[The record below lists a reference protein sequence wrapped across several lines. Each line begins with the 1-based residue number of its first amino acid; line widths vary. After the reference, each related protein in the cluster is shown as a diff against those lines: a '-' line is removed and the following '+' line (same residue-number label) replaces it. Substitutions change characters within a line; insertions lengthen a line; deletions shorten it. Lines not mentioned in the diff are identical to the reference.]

1 MSANPTSYV
10 IDELTAT
17 YSSPGVH
24 TPGQCVEVDG
34 EEYRFVRCGTTS
46 AGVAGYPAVKLNA
59 TQWIAQYDVSAG
71 IDEGVVVGICLG
83 TVGTTEYHWVKIR
96 GAYHTCTVDDA
107 VAVGC
112 EVIVGADGGFRAR
125 ADGDLE
131 RSAGVALEATTVTD
145 GTTEMSLWVEGI

>member
-1 MSANPTSYV
+1 MSANPTNYV
-10 IDELTAT
+10 LDDLFTT

-34 EEYRFVRCGTTS
+34 AEYRFVRCGTTS

-71 IDEGVVVGICLG
+71 IDEGVFVGICL
-83 TVGTTEYHWVKIR
+83 TAVGTTEYHWVKIR
-96 GAYHTCTVDDA
+96 GAYHTCTFA
-107 VAVGC
+107 GAIAVGE
-112 EVIVGADGGFRAR
+112 EVIVSGDGAFTAR

-131 RSAGVALEATTVTD
+131 RSAGVALEASTAGGAT
-145 GTTEMSLWVEGI
+145 GASLWVEGI